1 MDTMESTQ
9 NTKEQEIPG
18 APPYRL
24 RDREQLRKRK
34 LEAQEQK
41 SSQEKSKSKRGR
53 KGKASGISIK
63 LTKKP
68 EPELV
73 SHPEPEPELV
83 SLPEPELVSLP
94 EPELVFHSAP
104 EPAPLQEPQPLQDQK
119 EEVRYK
125 VEQSSPQ
132 WERPTSLQQSA
143 TLPIIGYPAST
154 STDELGRI
162 QPACMKIPES
172 LSLQAEDVPGENA
185 PSEEQI
191 VLSI

>member
-83 SLPEPELVSLP
+83 SLPEPELV
-94 EPELVFHSAP
+94 FHSAP

-143 TLPIIGYPAST
+143 TLSIIGYPAST
-154 STDELGRI
+154 STDELGGI
-162 QPACMKIPES
+162 QPACMKISES
-172 LSLQAEDVPGENA
+172 LPLQAEDVPGENA